1 MNWLMMMLVPRMTG
15 TDEMLLPLTNDWKNP
30 VCQTL
35 SMRTNIAAKKTSVG
49 QSMARR
55 MANRR
60 GEKRRTGA
68 AAQSA
73 IRGSVTG
80 IVVPAS
86 DETIFTAAST
96 KMIASEHFVRK
107 KRESSQ
113 AIIRVRFNGPG
124 RKFPGIE

>member
-1 MNWLMMMLVPRMTG
+1 
-15 TDEMLLPLTNDWKNP
+15 
-30 VCQTL
+30 
-35 SMRTNIAAKKTSVG
+35 MRTNIAAKKTSVG

-55 MANRR
+55 RENLR
-60 GEKRRTGA
+60 GEKMMTGA
-68 AAQSA
+68 AAQIA

-86 DETIFTAAST
+86 EKTMFTTAST

-113 AIIRVRFNGPG
+113 AISGSGDKVRAANS
-124 RKFPGIE
+124 RA